1 MSSNGLPPGHKEL
14 ELQGRELEENRYAS
28 DQKRRQLQEKVK
40 ERWNAQFF
48 SFRKNGVVNW
58 ELWQNQK

>member
-1 MSSNGLPPGHKEL
+1 MDLSQQVVPCRNFSLKQIKEL

-40 ERWNAQFF
+40 ELSDVFF
-48 SFRKNGVVNW
+48 SRKMGHK
-58 ELWQNQK
+58 L